1 MMNEQNSNHILTLK
15 ETEKFSTP
23 CKELFDEIFYSKNL
37 KQLIESNTKV
47 KEKSKIQSGRSK
59 SPKLNLYTY
68 FKENCDSKPS
78 STKKVV
84 NLTTTYFNP
93 NQTNFKT
100 ITKFNNIE
108 IESQILKSIV
118 ITDLIKVY

>member
-1 MMNEQNSNHILTLK
+1 MA
-15 ETEKFSTP
+15 P
-23 CKELFDEIFYSKNL
+23 CGRIHSFIEMKRPRYTGDGLAAFDEIFYSKNL